1 MAISVKALVKPELL
15 VWARTS
21 AHLSI
26 QEAASK
32 AQVKEEQLSAWEGGE
47 GQPSIPQLRK
57 LGRVYKRP
65 LAVFFLPK
73 PPKTFDALRDF
84 RRLPVEMAGRQ
95 SPELA
100 FEIRRARARREIA
113 LDLYQ
118 ELTGE
123 APKPFST
130 MASAGDDPETVA
142 RRLREHLG
150 VKLDEASSWK
160 TFYDAFNRWR
170 GALEEAG
177 ALVFQAEDVETSEV
191 RGFSLSERLFPVVV
205 VNIKDAV
212 VGRIFSMLHETAHL
226 MLRQGGLC
234 DFEEES
240 PRAQE
245 RIEVFC
251 NRVSGAALMPQAS
264 ILGEDVVR
272 QHKGMQ
278 WSDGEI
284 TVLAQRYRVSREA
297 LVRRL
302 LVLGKTTED
311 FYRKKRKELQAEYE
325 AFQEELEQRKEQRK
339 ALGLKA
345 SGFAPPDAMAVSKAG
360 PFFVRLVLDSY
371 HQEKITAND
380 LSSFLEV
387 RLKHIPKIE
396 HAVLHRPVSS
406 GAQA

>member
-1 MAISVKALVKPELL
+1 MAGSVKAIVKPELL
-15 VWARTS
+15 VWARRS
-21 AHLSI
+21 ARLSVEETARKI
-26 QEAASK
+26 L
-32 AQVKEEQLSAWEGGE
+32 VKEEQVAAWERGE
-47 GQPSIPQLRK
+47 EQPSIPQLRK
-57 LGRVYKRP
+57 LGRAYKRP

-84 RRLPVEMAGRQ
+84 RRLPAEMAGRQ

-118 ELTGE
+118 ELVGE
-123 APKPFST
+123 PPKPFSA
-130 MASAGDDPETVA
+130 MASLEEDPETVA
-142 RRLREHLG
+142 GRVREQLA
-150 VKLDEASSWK
+150 VKPEEASSWK
-160 TFYDAFNRWR
+160 TIYDAFNRWR
-170 GALEEAG
+170 AALEETG
-177 ALVFQAEDVETSEV
+177 VLVFQAEDVESSEV
-191 RGFSLSERLFPVVV
+191 RGFSLSESLFPVVV

-251 NRVSGAALMPQAS
+251 NRVAGAALMPQAS
-264 ILGEDVVR
+264 VLAEDVVR

-278 WSDGEI
+278 WSDDEI
-284 TVLAQRYRVSREA
+284 ALLAQRFRVSREA
-297 LVRRL
+297 FLRRL

-311 FYRKKRKELQAEYE
+311 FYRKKRKDLQAQHE
-325 AFQEELEQRKEQRK
+325 AQQEEIEQRK
-339 ALGLKA
+339 ALGIETG
-345 SGFAPPDAMAVSKAG
+345 GFAPPDRMAVSKAG

-396 HAVLHRPVSS
+396 HALLHRPTSS
-406 GAQA
+406 GALA

>member
-1 MAISVKALVKPELL
+1 MKALVKAELL
-15 VWARTS
+15 EWARVS
-21 AHLSI
+21 AHLSTSD
-26 QEAASK
+26 AARK
-32 AQVKEEQLSAWEGGE
+32 AQVKEEQLAAWEKGE
-47 GQPSIPQLRK
+47 SQPSIPQLRK

-65 LAVFFLPK
+65 LAVFYLSKAPK
-73 PPKTFDALRDF
+73 GFDALRDF
-84 RRLPVEMAGRQ
+84 RRLPEDMVGRQ

-100 FEIRRARARREIA
+100 FEIRRGRARREIA

-118 ELTGE
+118 ELVGE
-123 APKPFST
+123 APKPFSAT
-130 MASAGDDPETVA
+130 ASEHEDPETVA
-142 RRLREHLG
+142 GRLREHFGL
-150 VKLDEASSWK
+150 KPDEASSWR
-160 TFYDAFNRWR
+160 TVYDAFNRWR
-170 GALEEAG
+170 SALEDAG
-177 ALVFQAEDVETSEV
+177 VLVFQAEDVDVSEV

-251 NRVSGAALMPQAS
+251 NRVAGAALMPRPS
-264 ILGEDVVR
+264 VLGEDVVR
-272 QHKGMQ
+272 QHKSMQ

-284 TVLAQRYRVSREA
+284 VLLAQRYRVSREA

-325 AFQEELEQRKEQRK
+325 AQQEETEQKK
-339 ALGLKA
+339 ALGVETG
-345 SGFAPPDAMAVSKAG
+345 GFAPPDRMAVSKAG

-396 HAVLHRPVSS
+396 HAILRRPASS
-406 GAQA
+406 GAHA